1 MTAIVFF
8 FIAGCVMISTSFIAI
23 GSIAASIS
31 KARGFIMP
39 NALPLQ
45 MVLAN
50 IDGIGIAT
58 WELIGAEALLMVVI
72 IAELVLVGRMF
83 RASLLASGQKPTLA
97 TVLHRMRRVPGES

>member
-23 GSIAASIS
+23 GSMAPSIS
-31 KARGFIMP
+31 KAQGFIML

-58 WELIGAEALLMVVI
+58 WELMVVI

-97 TVLHRMRRVPGES
+97 TVLQRMRRVPGES